1 MASLPSTPHSRPSYR
16 LTVNSYDRSSSALI
30 ALLLIVGVLVAGLV
44 FIWYMTHFKFRSEIA
59 IEFKP
64 IEFAS
69 RPADAAMGVARDLE
83 PPGQED
89 APELTEPKLQD
100 TLSALSDLSTT
111 SALLSD
117 EAVDSDTEAGKGS
130 GLGDS
135 RRAGDGGEGLE
146 GEEPVRQIKYEPG
159 SVDEYAQ
166 WYDFYKLELGVLDQQ
181 NNLIYYAKNLAG
193 ANPVVRSAPPDQE
206 KRLYTINPVGSPL
219 NTLDRRLAEKAGIG
233 ARGAFTVTFWPDE
246 AARELLEQEFN
257 QAESKKKQINEV
269 QRSVFRVTRGG
280 SGFQIAL
287 EDQVYYY

>member
-1 MASLPSTPHSRPSYR
+1 MASTASPPAPRTSYR
-16 LTVNSYDRSSSALI
+16 LTVNSYDRFSSVLI

-44 FIWYMTHFKFRSEIA
+44 FIWYINHIRIKSDIA

-83 PPGQED
+83 PPGMED

-100 TLSALSDLSTT
+100 TLSALSALSTT

-117 EAVDSDTEAGKGS
+117 EAIDSDTEAGKGS

-135 RRAGDGGEGLE
+135 RRAGDGGDGLE
-146 GEEPVRQIKYEPG
+146 GEEPVRQIKYEPA
-159 SVDEYAQ
+159 SLDEYAQ

-181 NNLIYYAKNLAG
+181 NNLIYYAKNLTG
-193 ANPVVRSAPPDQE
+193 ASPVVRSAPPDQE

-219 NTLDRRLAEKAGIG
+219 NTLDRRLAERAGIG
-233 ARGAFTVTFWPDE
+233 ARGTFTVTFWPDE
-246 AARELLEQEFN
+246 AAKVLLEQEFN
-257 QAESKKKQINEV
+257 AATAKRKQINEV

-280 SGFQIAL
+280 SGFQMAL